1 MKRKVEWSREAME
14 RLAETERYIALDSP
28 ERAVDFSNYLI
39 DQSELIPAHP
49 KKGRVVPEVG
59 NESIRELLLKN
70 YRLIYRIN
78 VSVIKIL
85 TVFEGHKL
93 LDIRAICN
101 E

>member
-1 MKRKVEWSREAME
+1 MTREVEWSREAMKK
-14 RLAETERYIALDSP
+14 LAEIESYIALDSP

-59 NESIRELLLKN
+59 NEAIRELLLKN
-70 YRLIYRIN
+70 YRLIYKI
-78 VSVIKIL
+78 SVACIKVL

-93 LDIRAICN
+93 LDIRELGN
-101 E
+101 